1 MSDAV
6 AGVKC
11 ETCGT
16 EAMKGPGLRRLGE
29 YKGVSSPPHCDSVTI
44 SAHHSPSAVPL
55 GLGVGDR
62 GLAYVRLL
70 NATGTVRGE
79 PHLDFAPH
87 LPDSLALRALPRMTR
102 AT

>member
-29 YKGVSSPPHCDSVTI
+29 YKGVSSPPHWEFLATCDDCMMEGSVWDLLDDQDRETRYVVI
-44 SAHHSPSAVPL
+44 DGEMVPMQRE
-55 GLGVGDR
+55 D
-62 GLAYVRLL
+62 
-70 NATGTVRGE
+70 TK
-79 PHLDFAPH
+79 
-87 LPDSLALRALPRMTR
+87 
-102 AT
+102 